1 MKNTTLI
8 LALAGVTALTATAQD
23 KPKPQALL
31 LQAAP
36 GVARPAIFRGPQ
48 LDLTEEQQK
57 KLQQIRQDY
66 SKKIRALYQNKEL
79 TREDRADQA
88 KDLREDLQKSTEG
101 VYTKEQKAK
110 LAKFK
115 EEQAKRLEELRKNRP
130 ANGIRPRIQLDEKQQ
145 AALKKLRQ
153 DQAKKFQAVRELPQE
168 ERAAEYRKLSQEF
181 QKAYQELLTDE
192 QKKQLKARP
201 LGRPNIRILPG
212 GAGGAGGIRILPA
225 PGGLRPGLQ
234 EVKPRLIKP
243 RPKKDN

>member
-8 LALAGVTALTATAQD
+8 LALAGVTALSATAQD

-36 GVARPAIFRGPQ
+36 GVARPAVFRGPQ
-48 LDLTEEQQK
+48 LDLTEAQQK
-57 KLQQIRQDY
+57 KLQEIQQDY

-79 TREDRADQA
+79 TREDRSDQA
-88 KDLREDLQKSTEG
+88 KDLREDLQKSTEA

-130 ANGIRPRIQLDEKQQ
+130 AVGARPRIQLDEKQQ

-168 ERAAEYRKLSQEF
+168 ERAACVSQAFSGIPESLSGHPH
-181 QKAYQELLTDE
+181 
-192 QKKQLKARP
+192 R
-201 LGRPNIRILPG
+201 
-212 GAGGAGGIRILPA
+212 
-225 PGGLRPGLQ
+225 
-234 EVKPRLIKP
+234 
-243 RPKKDN
+243 